1 MTHFKTIYSGMN
13 EKLYPTTEGEDMGVF
28 WIFANVFCNPY
39 YIVASVSGYVLYYEV
54 EGLYALEPV

>member
-1 MTHFKTIYSGMN
+1 MN

-28 WIFANVFCNPY
+28 WIFANLYCNPY
-39 YIVASVSGYVLYYEV
+39 HIVASVSGYVLYYEV

>member
-1 MTHFKTIYSGMN
+1 MN

-28 WIFANVFCNPY
+28 WIFANLYCNL